1 MISDLFHKALKAFD
15 FGGKRAEDC
24 FRRVDFAVLDL
35 TAGKYNVR
43 EFARN
48 FDDFYRDEEERKTDP
63 NNSQKKKE
71 S

>member
-1 MISDLFHKALKAFD
+1 MFEQNKHLH
-15 FGGKRAEDC
+15 GKKGFPDRTPS
-24 FRRVDFAVLDL
+24 RRLDFAVLDL
-35 TAGKYNVR
+35 TAGKYNFR

>member
-1 MISDLFHKALKAFD
+1 M
-15 FGGKRAEDC
+15 
-24 FRRVDFAVLDL
+24 LDL